1 MFASGTVNKVGGFMN
16 SHFTRNVWLRDL
28 IWEVITTNGI
38 SGYGTGTDYFGRNGT
53 GLRSNSEATN
63 HLEVR

>member
-1 MFASGTVNKVGGFMN
+1 MN

>member
-1 MFASGTVNKVGGFMN
+1 MN

-53 GLRSNSEATN
+53 GLRSSSEATN